1 MGLRVAVLSYRSK
14 PHVGGQGVYVRHLT
28 RALVQ
33 AGHEVTV
40 FSGQPYPELDP
51 GVRLEKVPSLDL
63 YREPDPFRMPRLNE
77 YRDAIDVLEVA
88 GMMTAA
94 FPEPL
99 TFSLRAA
106 RALRGRTGEFDV
118 VHDNQCLGY
127 GLLDIAR
134 HAPLVTTI
142 HHPITRDRTTD
153 LAGAAGWRRV
163 SLSRWYSF
171 LTMQK
176 RVARTQRHVLTVS
189 TSSARDI
196 ATDFGVDPA
205 RIDVVPL
212 GVETDVFT
220 PDAHDGPRVPG
231 RLVTMASADVPLK
244 GVDVL
249 LHALARRREQHPCA
263 PLELVLVSRPTPG
276 GRTETL
282 VRGLGLTDVVTVR
295 GGLTDA
301 ELAAL
306 VASAQVACV
315 PSRYEGFSLPT
326 VEAMACGTPLVV
338 SDAGAIGEVVG
349 HDGTG
354 GAPGALVVP
363 PGDVDA
369 LAGALGRLLDDPDLR
384 ERLGRGGRDRALADY
399 AWPTV
404 AARTAEVYRRAIEDA
419 AACSAGSPARRRHE
433 NGVEATEAARVPC
446 SPATTARDALRDRIE
461 SVLMA
466 LPAPSPARRA
476 ACAALAVG
484 ALVLDSPI
492 SRRARRPPRRRSLPC
507 SPLTSAASAS
517 APATVGSTSAAAPAA
532 TPSRCTV
539 AART

>member
-1 MGLRVAVLSYRSK
+1 MGLAVAVLSYRSK

-28 RALVQ
+28 RALTE

-51 GVRLEKVPSLDL
+51 GVRLEKVSSLDL
-63 YREPDPFRMPRLNE
+63 YREPDPFRIPRPRE

-106 RALRGRTGEFDV
+106 RELRRRAGEFDV

-127 GLLDIAR
+127 GLLDIAA
-134 HAPLVTTI
+134 HTPLVTTI
-142 HHPITRDRTTD
+142 HHPITRDRVTD
-153 LAGAAGWRRV
+153 LADATGWRRI
-163 SLSRWYSF
+163 SLRRWYSF
-171 LTMQK
+171 LAMQK
-176 RVARTQRHVLTVS
+176 RLARAQRRILTVS

-196 ATDFGVDPA
+196 ADDFGVDPA
-205 RIDVVPL
+205 RIEVVPL

-220 PDAHDGPRVPG
+220 PGAHDGPRVPG
-231 RLVTMASADVPLK
+231 RVVTMASADVPLK

-249 LHALARRREQHPCA
+249 LRALARRRRTHPDA

-282 VRGLGLTDVVTVR
+282 VRELGLADVVTVR
-295 GGLTDA
+295 NGLTDA

-349 HDGTG
+349 HDGHG

-369 LAGALGRLLDDPDLR
+369 LADALDRLLDDPDLR
-384 ERLGRGGRDRALADY
+384 ERLGRGGRERALAEY

-404 AARTAEVYRRAIEDA
+404 AARTAEVYRRAIEEA
-419 AACSAGSPARRRHE
+419 AEPARGSHAPR
-433 NGVEATEAARVPC
+433 G
-446 SPATTARDALRDRIE
+446 ALRDRIDP
-461 SVLMA
+461 VLLA
-466 LPAPSPARRA
+466 RPAPSPRRA
-476 ACAALAVG
+476 AWAALAVG
-484 ALVLDSPI
+484 ALALI
-492 SRRARRPPRRRSLPC
+492 
-507 SPLTSAASAS
+507 SPLPRLVRFTREEG
-517 APATVGSTSAAAPAA
+517 APRAH
-532 TPSRCTV
+532 R
-539 AART
+539 